1 MTTFLLFLPKYILCT
16 KVIEKKKIIKKLKK
30 KKIYIYIH
38 SVTEFVICRFTVY
51 VSVLCDYK
59 YGFHLLID
67 LIFYTFWVTDRSG
80 LFLHEGDI
88 ELTGWQRKILKK
100 QNSGG
105 RQKRGAMRSL
115 ARRWMDSS
123 GRPLIPYY
131 IEGSVGECGRMNR
144 MQNYGYS
151 K

>member
-30 KKIYIYIH
+30 KKKYIYIH

-67 LIFYTFWVTDRSG
+67 LIFYTF
-80 LFLHEGDI
+80 
-88 ELTGWQRKILKK
+88 
-100 QNSGG
+100 
-105 RQKRGAMRSL
+105 
-115 ARRWMDSS
+115 
-123 GRPLIPYY
+123 
-131 IEGSVGECGRMNR
+131 
-144 MQNYGYS
+144 
-151 K
+151 